1 MKSETL
7 CIEVVKADYMGDY
20 RIRLAFNDGTQKT
33 VDLSEEI
40 RTYPVFRPLSD
51 KKKFAAFHLSDTL
64 EWDGDIDL
72 APEYL
77 YNKV

>member
-1 MKSETL
+1 MESETL
-7 CIEVVKADYMGDY
+7 GIEVVRADYMGGY
-20 RIRLAFNDGTQKT
+20 RIRLVFNDGMQKT

-51 KKKFAAFHLSDTL
+51 RKRFAAFRLSDTL
-64 EWDGDIDL
+64 EWDGDIDI

-77 YNKV
+77 YQKS

>member
-1 MKSETL
+1 MESETL
-7 CIEVVKADYMGDY
+7 CIEVMKADYLVDY
-20 RIRLAFNDGTQKT
+20 RIRLVFNDGTQKT

-51 KKKFAAFHLSDTL
+51 KKKFAAFRLSDTL
-64 EWDGDIDL
+64 EWGDDIDI

-77 YNKV
+77 YHKA